1 MNPNAQRL
9 IDGKR
14 AHLLPCLYH
23 FYADPPVLVRGEMQY
38 LFDDRG
44 RRYTDFYAGV
54 TVMNAGHC
62 NPAIIGPALDQ
73 AKVLQH
79 TTSIYLT
86 EPMVELGRKLAAFLG
101 HDLSHAFF
109 VNSGTEANEGALL
122 LARLHTKRRGFL
134 ALRGGLH
141 GRSHL
146 TMSVTGIDL
155 WRTDPFPNPDVRLAP
170 RPHCAACELG
180 KTFDSCGFACLQAVE
195 RLLSENEDVAAFITE
210 PIQGNGGIVAPPP
223 GYLKELKAL
232 LARHGVLLILDEI
245 QTGFGR
251 TGSPFRFQAED
262 VAPDIICVAKALGNG
277 FPIGAFCTNSRVAA
291 SYTRPG
297 ASTLG
302 GNPVSATAALQVL
315 DYHLTHRLAERSA
328 TLGRRLR
335 QHLALSLARHPAE
348 CSELRGDGL
357 MLGLELRRNGVA
369 LARETDVVLEAMKD
383 AGFLIGKTGLERN
396 VLSFMPPLVIGEAD
410 IDACADALEHVLTT
424 CLAPAPPATGARP

>member
-1 MNPNAQRL
+1 MNPSAQRL
-9 IDGKR
+9 VDGKR
-14 AHLLPCLYH
+14 EHLLPCLYH

-38 LFDDRG
+38 LFDDQG
-44 RRYTDFYAGV
+44 RRYADFYAGV

-62 NPAIIGPALDQ
+62 NPAIVGPALDQ
-73 AKVLQH
+73 ARQLQH
-79 TTSIYLT
+79 TTAIYLT
-86 EPMVELGRKLAAFLG
+86 APAIELGRALAGALG
-101 HDLSHAFF
+101 HGLTRSFF

-180 KTFDSCGFACLQAVE
+180 RTFGSCGFACLEAIE
-195 RLLSENEDVAAFITE
+195 RLLAENGDVAAFIAE
-210 PIQGNGGIVAPPP
+210 PIQGNGGIVVPPP
-223 GYLKELKAL
+223 GYLQGLKAL
-232 LARHGVLLILDEI
+232 LDRHGVLLILDEI

-251 TGSPFRFQAED
+251 TGAPFRFHALG
-262 VAPDIICVAKALGNG
+262 VVPDIVCLAKALGNG
-277 FPIGAFCTNSRVAA
+277 FPIGAFCTNDRVAA

-315 DYHLTHRLAERSA
+315 DYHRTHQLAERSA
-328 TLGRRLR
+328 ALGRRFR
-335 QHLALSLARHPAE
+335 QRLVALAERHPAE
-348 CSELRGDGL
+348 CHELRGEGL
-357 MLGLELRRNGVA
+357 MLGLELRRNGIA
-369 LARETDVVLEAMKD
+369 LARETDLILEAMKD

-396 VLSFMPPLVIGEAD
+396 VLAFMPPLVTGEAD
-410 IDACADALEHVLTT
+410 IDACADALDR
-424 CLAPAPPATGARP
+424 CLAACLQP